1 MQTKA
6 LEGVKVADFTW
17 VAAGPLT
24 MSYFAQ
30 CGATVVKVESGK
42 TPDNLRLF
50 PPNKDG
56 TAGVNRSLV
65 FSSENAGKFG
75 MTINLNHPKGIEV
88 AKKLIAWADI
98 VAENYRAGTMERWG
112 LGYEDLKKINPSII
126 MFRCSAQGQT
136 GPDAKMGAT
145 GITLQSLNGYTFLT
159 GWADRDPT
167 PPWGAYTDLTAPA
180 IGAAV
185 LIAALDYRAKTG
197 KGQYLDLSQYEAG
210 LHFLAPAILD
220 YFANGRCA
228 TRSGNSCPYA
238 APHGVYRCAGD
249 DRWCAIAVFNDGEWE
264 AFCKAIGKPE
274 WLNDSRFHTV
284 AERKENE
291 EQLNRLIEEWTIN
304 HSAEEVM
311 TLLQGYGISA
321 GVVEN
326 SADLFNDPQIKE
338 RGLFKQLEHDDLG
351 LVTHRGVGFRLSKT
365 PCEPS
370 MPGPR
375 LGQHTEHVCRHF
387 LGMSDEEFVSL
398 LNEGALN

>member
-1 MQTKA
+1 MPKRA

-30 CGATVVKVESGK
+30 CGATVVKIESGK

-56 TAGVNRSLV
+56 KAGVNRSLV
-65 FSSENAGKFG
+65 FSSENSGKFG
-75 MTINLNHPKGIEV
+75 MTVNLNNPKGLEV
-88 AKKLIAWADI
+88 AKRLIAWADI

-136 GPDAKMGAT
+136 GPDARMGAT

-159 GWADRDPT
+159 GWPDRDPA

-180 IGAAV
+180 LGAAA
-185 LIAALDYRAKTG
+185 LIAALDHRAKTG

-210 LHFLAPAILD
+210 LHFLTPPILD
-220 YFANGRCA
+220 YFANGRFA

-249 DRWCAIAVFNDGEWE
+249 DRWCAIAVFSDGQWE
-264 AFCKAIGKPE
+264 AFCQATGQPE
-274 WLNDSRFHTV
+274 WLNDSRFNTV
-284 AERKENE
+284 AKRKENE
-291 EQLNRLIEEWTIN
+291 DQLNRLIEEWTIN

-311 TLLQGYGISA
+311 ALLQGYGISA

-326 SADLFNDPQIKE
+326 SADLFEDPQIKE

-351 LVTHRGVGFRLSKT
+351 TVTHRSVGFKLSKT
-365 PCEPS
+365 PCELS

-375 LGQHTEHVCRHF
+375 LGQHTEYVCRHF
-387 LGMSDEEFVSL
+387 LGMSDQEFVNL
-398 LNEGALN
+398 LNEGALD